1 MDLRYERR
9 AWTLIYLCLGL
20 VEGGTAA
27 VMVRALFGDQ
37 APAFAVDIVLAVVS
51 SAPAWSNLFSMQ
63 YARRAQGRPKI
74 AFLFPLLVAM
84 TVCVAAIALVP
95 KSGLGLVLFFMLYA
109 SARLLWAGV
118 ETVRAVLWSVN
129 YPTRLRA
136 RITGRIQINTSIAVA
151 AAGLAIGWLLGQE
164 GPWWRLAMAVGAA
177 FGIAGAFAFRQFRVR
192 READL
197 LQAERT
203 RVQEGASFGLAG
215 MRALLAHDPVFREYQ
230 LGMSLFGAGILSL
243 TPLLVVCLNDVLGV
257 AAFTQVLVTTTLPI
271 LMVPLAVQPWARYLD
286 THRVLAFRALHGKIA
301 IVAVALLAAAIALQ
315 VPMLLWP
322 GSLLLGR
329 LHGGGRARLDDR
341 AQRLRA
347 ARRGD
352 ALHGP
357 ARDADR
363 HARPG
368 GAAAHDRRVS
378 RARIA
383 AGRGRGRRAPRA
395 ARTGRRGCVAVRAH
409 APRAQRARR
418 RRDPRAPKPHNSQL
432 SRAVFTSRR
441 PGAVR

>member
-1 MDLRYERR
+1 MDLSYERR

-74 AFLFPLLVAM
+74 AFLFPLLIAM

-95 KSGLGLVLFFMLYA
+95 KSGLGLALFFVLYA

-151 AAGLAIGWLLGQE
+151 TVGLAVGWLLGHD
-164 GPWWRLAMAVGAA
+164 GPWWRLALV
-177 FGIAGAFAFRQFRVR
+177 AGAGFGVAGALAFRQFRVR

-203 RVQEGASFGLAG
+203 RVQEGATFGLAG
-215 MRALLAHDPVFREYQ
+215 MRALLERDPAFRGYQ
-230 LGMSLFGAGILSL
+230 LGMSMFGAGILSL
-243 TPLLVVCLNDVLGV
+243 TPLLIVCLNDVLGV
-257 AAFTQVLVTTTLPI
+257 PAFTQVLVMTTLPI
-271 LMVPLAVQPWARYLD
+271 LMVPIAVQPWARYLD
-286 THRVLAFRALHGKIA
+286 RHRVLAFRALHGKIA
-301 IVAVALLAAAIALQ
+301 IVAVALLAAAVVLELPA
-315 VPMLLWP
+315 LLWP
-322 GSLLLGR
+322 GSLLLGVCTAA
-329 LHGGGRARLDDR
+329 GGLGWTIGHNDFAP
-341 AQRLRA
+341 
-347 ARRGD
+347 RGEETRYM
-352 ALHGP
+352 ALHVTLTGMRGLVAP
-357 ARDADR
+357 PLTIAAYHGLEAL
-363 HARPG
+363 HAGAGVAALVVPLALVAG
-368 GAAAHDRRVS
+368 GAWQFDRMHRERMAQAA
-378 RARIA
+378 A
-383 AGRGRGRRAPRA
+383 
-395 ARTGRRGCVAVRAH
+395 
-409 APRAQRARR
+409 
-418 RRDPRAPKPHNSQL
+418 
-432 SRAVFTSRR
+432 
-441 PGAVR
+441 